1 VTPSRVQPSSAA
13 PGAFVYIINAYS
25 SGMAP
30 ATRTRHQRAAKEDST
45 LKSVAFFNELSW
57 TGDKDAD
64 ESTKDRERQHAD
76 SPSPNR
82 NLLDSLRPG
91 NYFEAPESPDTET
104 RQPSRHNLDS
114 PSKQLAMEEE
124 SIRDGS
130 PVDGSEGEEEEED
143 EEEENEEEEDEE
155 EENEEE
161 ENDDIALKKE
171 PDDENEDDGEADDGN
186 EENEADQGSSSD
198 SDSSISESAEN
209 HYRGT
214 LAPVVAMPVLKYL
227 ENDLL
232 SESGEADDRPQG
244 TDNSDEKDGSKSD
257 DNEHL
262 LEESQRSE
270 ENGPQSGSEY
280 NDSESEQSDSEQ
292 EERFETPPQQLRN
305 NRPDSENQK
314 DTLRRSS
321 QITTVTSPKNLKR
334 KERLSLNERASK
346 SPRVDGRTSH
356 SASAHPSNSPGHG
369 YVEWEYDMEAE
380 NQPQRDTTVDADDH
394 LFEEATQVMGLE
406 RSWKRLVSGC
416 HELRTRE
423 SHIRPVFHGI
433 ESLRGHIFNMQELY
447 KQMQEDQRT
456 GSITVDL
463 KDDLQKHAEF
473 VRDKSIAILTKLV
486 RRANTAKETDNW
498 DMKNE
503 ASTLA
508 ELIVLD
514 VVPELGDLAKECLKA
529 YYAESTLTEG
539 GFVAVLEILEM
550 MRLLD
555 GKIFSLKSCYRI
567 NILDY
572 GRGIRSALSNL
583 WKWLDQGEFY
593 ARQQKCRQP
602 APKQRPW
609 TEDEEAAV
617 IEGLKLYEG
626 EEQRFQY
633 LAEDYAAELG
643 GRNENEIRKKAREL
657 YNDYLQ
663 AKNVSLTWLLED

>member
-1 VTPSRVQPSSAA
+1 MAPSS
-13 PGAFVYIINAYS
+13 
-25 SGMAP
+25 
-30 ATRTRHQRAAKEDST
+30 RTRHQRAAKEDST
-45 LKSVAFFNELSW
+45 LKSVAFFNALSW

-64 ESTKDRERQHAD
+64 GSTKDLERQHVD
-76 SPSPNR
+76 SASPNR
-82 NLLDSLRPG
+82 LRPG
-91 NYFEAPESPDTET
+91 NYFEAPESPNTET
-104 RQPSRHNLDS
+104 RQPSRRNLDS

-130 PVDGSEGEEEEED
+130 SLDEGEEEEED
-143 EEEENEEEEDEE
+143 DDDEQEQEES
-155 EENEEE
+155 
-161 ENDDIALKKE
+161 DDFALKKE
-171 PDDENEDDGEADDGN
+171 PDDENEDDDEADDGN
-186 EENEADQGSSSD
+186 EENEPDQGSSSS

-209 HYRGT
+209 DDRWT
-214 LAPVVAMPVLKYL
+214 LAPVVAMPPLKYL
-227 ENDLL
+227 EKDLL
-232 SESGEADDRPQG
+232 SESSEADERPEG
-244 TDNSDEKDGSKSD
+244 TDNSDEKDGGKSD
-257 DNEHL
+257 DNEENL
-262 LEESQRSE
+262 VEESQRAE
-270 ENGPQSGSEY
+270 ENEPQNDSEY
-280 NDSESEQSDSEQ
+280 NDSESEQSGSEQ

-305 NRPDSENQK
+305 NRPGSENQN
-314 DTLRRSS
+314 DTLRRGS
-321 QITTVTSPKNLKR
+321 QIRTVASPKNLKR
-334 KERLSLNERASK
+334 NQRLGLNERASK
-346 SPRVDGRTSH
+346 SPRVDGQTSH
-356 SASAHPSNSPGHG
+356 SASADPSNSPVQG

-380 NQPQRDTTVDADDH
+380 SQPQHDTTVDADDQ
-394 LFEEATQVMGLE
+394 LFEEATQVMSLE

-416 HELRTRE
+416 HELRTRD

-447 KQMQEDQRT
+447 KQMQEDRRT
-456 GSITVDL
+456 GSISVDL
-463 KDDLQKHAEF
+463 KDDLQTHADF

-486 RRANTAKETDNW
+486 KRANTAKEADNW
-498 DMKNE
+498 DMKDE

-508 ELIVLD
+508 EVIVLD

-529 YYAESTLTEG
+529 YYSESTLTEG

-555 GKIFSLKSCYRI
+555 SKIFSLKSCYHI
-567 NILDY
+567 NVLDY
-572 GRGIRSALSNL
+572 GRDIRAALRNL
-583 WKWLDQGEFY
+583 WKRLNQGEFY
-593 ARQQKCRQP
+593 ARQQKRRQP

-643 GRNENEIRKKAREL
+643 GRSENEIRKKAREL